1 MTARSCAGRDGG
13 GPRPMVPWTPA
24 VRVLPSGE
32 GVAGR
37 CAGGAAEGMPRSRCG
52 QRPDYVL

>member
-1 MTARSCAGRDGG
+1 
-13 GPRPMVPWTPA
+13 MVPWTPA
-24 VRVLPSGE
+24 VCVPPSGV

-37 CAGGAAEGMPRSRCG
+37 CAGGAAKGTPRSRCG